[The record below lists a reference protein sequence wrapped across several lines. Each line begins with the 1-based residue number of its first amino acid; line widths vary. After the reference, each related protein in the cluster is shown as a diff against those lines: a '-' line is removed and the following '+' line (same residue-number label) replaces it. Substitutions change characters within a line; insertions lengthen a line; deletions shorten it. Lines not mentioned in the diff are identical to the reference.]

1 VQSWLDRQ
9 TALATMARRQ
19 LFFVGGAPRS
29 GTTWIQRLLDA
40 HPEVSCGGEGFF
52 LNQLAV
58 PLNAMMAARSQ
69 ALATKNATLFK
80 DTGGFPL
87 PASADTEHLAGT
99 AILLALQ
106 QQMGAKPCRAVG
118 EKTPENVFFFQRLK
132 QLFPGAKFIGVARD
146 PRDVLTS
153 AWHLFHKVPAGADE
167 VGAKTKFLKAS
178 FPSLAE
184 GARVM
189 LDLARRFPEDSV
201 IVTYEAMVLDPA
213 PLVARMFR
221 LLGVSDDPAIIA
233 TCLDRTS
240 FAAATGGRPAG
251 VEDRGAFYRKGVVGD
266 WQSTLTP
273 EMNRL
278 ILQDLGWMFP
288 LYGWEA

>member
-9 TALATMARRQ
+9 TDLARMAERQ

-29 GTTWIQRLLDA
+29 GTTWIQRILDA
-40 HPEVSCGGEGFF
+40 HPEVSCRGEGFF

-58 PLNAMMAARSQ
+58 PLDAMMVARSKVLT
-69 ALATKNATLFK
+69 AKNTTLFQS
-80 DTGGFPL
+80 TGGFPL

-106 QQMGAKPCRAVG
+106 QQMGTEACRAVG

-153 AWHLFHKVPAGADE
+153 AWHLFQKVPAGADE
-167 VGAKTKFLKAS
+167 VAAKTNFLKAA

-189 LDLARRFPEDSV
+189 LDLTRRFPDDAV
-201 IVTYEAMVLDPA
+201 IVTYEAMVRDPV
-213 PLVARMFR
+213 PLVARLFR
-221 LLGVSDDPAIIA
+221 LLGVPDDPAIVA
-233 TCLDRTS
+233 TCLERTS

-266 WQSTLTP
+266 WRSTLTP

-278 ILQDLGWMFP
+278 ILQELGWTFP
-288 LYGWEA
+288 LFGWEA

>member
-1 VQSWLDRQ
+1 MQSWLERQ
-9 TALATMARRQ
+9 AGLAQMAERQ

-29 GTTWIQRLLDA
+29 GTTWIQRILDA
-40 HPEVSCGGEGFF
+40 HPEVSCRGEGFF

-58 PLNAMMAARSQ
+58 PLDAMMAARSKVLT
-69 ALATKNATLFK
+69 AKNTTLFQ

-87 PASADTEHLAGT
+87 PAAADTEHLAGT

-132 QLFPGAKFIGVARD
+132 QLFPAAKFIGVARD

-153 AWHLFHKVPAGADE
+153 AWHLFQTVPAGGDE
-167 VGAKTKFLKAS
+167 IAAKTAFLKAA

-189 LDLARRFPEDSV
+189 LDLARRFPEDAV
-201 IVTYEAMVLDPA
+201 IVTYEAMVRDPA
-213 PLVARMFR
+213 PLVARMAG

-233 TCLDRTS
+233 ACLERTS

-251 VEDRGAFYRKGVVGD
+251 VEQRGSFYRKGVVGD
-266 WQSTLTP
+266 WRSTLTP

-278 ILQDLGWMFP
+278 VVQELGWMFP